1 MVAAIILFPFWL
13 PHFLGFLISNRKC
26 KKLIKQDIDRSRA
39 FFEIPKSTPLAIIY
53 LLTYEKYFL
62 PLINYRLGSKIG
74 RGLSIYRCG
83 CEDFVIPYNAKIAGG
98 LVPMHPYA
106 TYLNADSIGE
116 NLTVL
121 QCTTLGM
128 KNGLRPTI
136 GNNVT
141 LGAHVCIVGGVTIGD
156 NVQIGAGS
164 VVVKDIPDNCVAV
177 GNPAR
182 IIKQTN
188 KL

>member
-1 MVAAIILFPFWL
+1 MYRKGCNDFIVPF
-13 PHFLGFLISNRKC
+13 STK
-26 KKLIKQDIDRSRA
+26 ID
-39 FFEIPKSTPLAIIY
+39 
-53 LLTYEKYFL
+53 
-62 PLINYRLGSKIG
+62 
-74 RGLSIYRCG
+74 
-83 CEDFVIPYNAKIAGG
+83 GG

-116 NLTVL
+116 NFIVL

-128 KNGLRPTI
+128 KNGRRPII

-141 LGAHVCIVGGVTIGD
+141 LGAHVCIVGGVRIGN

-164 VVVKDIPDNCVAV
+164 VVVKDIPDNCIAV

-182 IIKQTN
+182 VIKRIN